1 MIGRA
6 DLERTQHRDDNAERI
21 LTGLNGTERDDAR
34 RDDAA
39 RLIGVAINT
48 LHEESEQIVRD
59 YLNHALG
66 ALERIRAADRTGAC
80 SK

>member
-1 MIGRA
+1 MSGSN
-6 DLERTQHRDDNAERI
+6 E
-21 LTGLNGTERDDAR
+21 TERDDAR

-48 LHEESEQIVRD
+48 LNKECEQIVRD

-66 ALERIRAADRTGAC
+66 ALERIDAVDQTGA
-80 SK
+80 SSR